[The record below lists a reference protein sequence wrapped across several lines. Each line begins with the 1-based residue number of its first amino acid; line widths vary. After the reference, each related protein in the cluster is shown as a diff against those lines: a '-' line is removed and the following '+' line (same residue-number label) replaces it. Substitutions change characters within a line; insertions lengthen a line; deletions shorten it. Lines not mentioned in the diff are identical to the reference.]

1 MVGGGSY
8 DMTTFQYNPRPGVQ
22 EYLPNEKQHRE
33 NIARVLNGVAIGA
46 IDCTLQ
52 VTLDANAASTTV
64 VDSRISI
71 QTAPILV
78 PTTAHAAAEVAA
90 GGLYVTPTKGQ
101 VVINHANNAQTD
113 RIFQLALLG

>member
-1 MVGGGSY
+1 MPVV
-8 DMTTFQYNPRPGVQ
+8 QYNRRASVQ

-33 NIARVLNGVAIGA
+33 NIARVLNSAVTGA
-46 IDCTLQ
+46 LDCTLQ

-71 QTAPILV
+71 QTAPVLV

-113 RIFQLALLG
+113 RVFQLALLG